1 MSSAFC
7 SMEEAFVGPLV
18 TGTAAPLFPGM
29 KAPKQKRRKEGV
41 VVENFVP
48 AALPPPDRQVT
59 PPPAPEVLHGP
70 STEEQQPAGAIA
82 QLESGSALQDFFP
95 LPGETASTEEWTKA
109 FTLEPS
115 ANPGIPVPR
124 FDGSIS
130 VAGKPTLWR
139 QIPAPRVTAGELAP
153 VVGQSS
159 VPMAP
164 APSEIS
170 QRLDTLT
177 RQLDALA
184 APAPM
189 QSTAELF
196 LFVAIGLI
204 LLLAIDTL
212 LRFAVSIA
220 KRSTGVVR
228 RGARSMGRTVR
239 VRV

>member
-1 MSSAFC
+1 M
-7 SMEEAFVGPLV
+7 GPLV

-29 KAPKQKRRKEGV
+29 KPPKQKRRKEGV

-48 AALPPPDRQVT
+48 TALSGVPPPDRQVT
-59 PPPAPEVLHGP
+59 PPPAPEVLRGP
-70 STEEQQPAGAIA
+70 SAEDQQPAGGSAIQ
-82 QLESGSALQDFFP
+82 QLESGTSLQDFFP

-124 FDGSIS
+124 FDGSVS

-139 QIPAPRVTAGELAP
+139 QVPVPRVTAGELAP
-153 VVGQSS
+153 IVGQST

-196 LFVAIGLI
+196 LFVAIGLL

-212 LRFAVSIA
+212 LRFAVSVA

-228 RGARSMGRTVR
+228 RGIRGAGRTVR

>member
-29 KAPKQKRRKEGV
+29 KPPKQKRRKDGV
-41 VVENFVP
+41 VMENFVP
-48 AALPPPDRQVT
+48 APPDRQVT
-59 PPPAPEVLHGP
+59 PPPAPEVLRGP
-70 STEEQQPAGAIA
+70 SIEDQQPNGSAVA
-82 QLESGSALQDFFP
+82 QLESGTSLQDFFP
-95 LPGETASTEEWTKA
+95 LPGETASMEEWTKA
-109 FTLEPS
+109 FMLEPS

-124 FDGSIS
+124 FDGSVS
-130 VAGKPTLWR
+130 VTGKPTLWR
-139 QIPAPRVTAGELAP
+139 QVPVPRVAAGELAP
-153 VVGQSS
+153 IVGQST

-196 LFVAIGLI
+196 LFVAIGLL

-220 KRSTGVVR
+220 KRGTGVSR
-228 RGARSMGRTVR
+228 RGGRASVGRTVR

>member
-18 TGTAAPLFPGM
+18 AGGGAPIFPGQ
-29 KAPKQKRRKEGV
+29 KPPKQKRRKDGI

-48 AALPPPDRQVT
+48 QALSGMPPAPDRQVT
-59 PPPAPEVLHGP
+59 PTPAPEVLRGP
-70 STEEQQPAGAIA
+70 SAEEQHPMGAVQ
-82 QLESGSALQDFFP
+82 QLESGNPLQDFFP
-95 LPGETASTEEWTKA
+95 LPGDTASTDEWAKA

-115 ANPGIPVPR
+115 TNPGIPVPR

-139 QIPAPRVTAGELAP
+139 QIPAPTVAPGELAP
-153 VVGQSS
+153 AGQGSA
-159 VPMAP
+159 MAS
-164 APSEIS
+164 APSEIT

-177 RQLDALA
+177 RQLEALT
-184 APAPM
+184 APTPM

-196 LFVAIGLI
+196 LFVAIGLL

-212 LRFAVSIA
+212 LRFASSVTQ
-220 KRSTGVVR
+220 RSVGVFR
-228 RGARSMGRTVR
+228 GGARRAARGFK
-239 VRV
+239 